1 MKLTRSPKK
10 MESVGNVTNVTNVT
24 TRQRAAIGV
33 DTDVD
38 VGPLPL
44 PFVPMGT
51 ADEVPAQVWRMIVS
65 EAARDLVHGARGDAL
80 QLLQLLTLNK
90 KIVGLARDA
99 AVRFGRVGIRCT
111 VAQIPRAIRVFE
123 HARELR
129 VVGDDAGDDHDAGA
143 QEVRLDQVD
152 HVKEAQVALDALV
165 ASEAL
170 GKTGRRFRVFVSDVT
185 DSVSKMGWLP
195 MLPRRE
201 EAEKAKEADDLAVRV
216 LCECYETKTFETVAE
231 NLARNYDA
239 GWMTHLVID
248 YLGGRDHEREREHGS
263 GFPNLSRFQG
273 GAGLRVRLQQGD
285 FEALDFEEAH
295 FRYFRSTSVTWLEL
309 MWCDLV
315 RVPPVRGFPNLTR
328 LDVTECVFAEW
339 ASADA
344 DVLRSLSDA
353 PVPPI
358 EYLGLVGCDGVD
370 DVSPIAVLAL
380 TKLKTLVMHECQ
392 GDYPHFDDAASDVL
406 KGKLLAGELNGG
418 GTGCL
423 CKVLV
428 RRLGIRKPEREAT
441 GMVQCDSGCCGPC
454 ECGECSDC
462 E

>member
-1 MKLTRSPKK
+1 
-10 MESVGNVTNVTNVT
+10 
-24 TRQRAAIGV
+24 
-33 DTDVD
+33 
-38 VGPLPL
+38 
-44 PFVPMGT
+44 
-51 ADEVPAQVWRMIVS
+51 
-65 EAARDLVHGARGDAL
+65 
-80 QLLQLLTLNK
+80 
-90 KIVGLARDA
+90 
-99 AVRFGRVGIRCT
+99 
-111 VAQIPRAIRVFE
+111 
-123 HARELR
+123 
-129 VVGDDAGDDHDAGA
+129 
-143 QEVRLDQVD
+143 
-152 HVKEAQVALDALV
+152 
-165 ASEAL
+165 
-170 GKTGRRFRVFVSDVT
+170 
-185 DSVSKMGWLP
+185 

-201 EAEKAKEADDLAVRV
+201 GPEKAKEAEEADDLAVRV

-248 YLGGRDHEREREHGS
+248 YLGERDHEREREHGS

-406 KGKLLAGELNGG
+406 KGRLLAGELNGG
-418 GTGCL
+418 GTGRL

-428 RRLGIRKPEREAT
+428 RRLGIRKTEREAT